1 MTGYWLSSQAQPIL
15 KGPAETE
22 PLSTCYTM
30 SDTPLHAAV
39 KRLSGTYA
47 ELDYDG
53 RTLQVPQATLPSGIS
68 EGDDIVITLQTI
80 EQAETDRHE
89 FARALLTEILGGNS

>member
-1 MTGYWLSSQAQPIL
+1 
-15 KGPAETE
+15 
-22 PLSTCYTM
+22 M

-39 KRLSGTYA
+39 TRLSGTHA

-53 RTLQVPQATLPSGIS
+53 RTLQVPQSTLPNGVS
-68 EGDDIVITLQTI
+68 EGDDVVITLQTI
-80 EQAETDRHE
+80 EQAEAERHE